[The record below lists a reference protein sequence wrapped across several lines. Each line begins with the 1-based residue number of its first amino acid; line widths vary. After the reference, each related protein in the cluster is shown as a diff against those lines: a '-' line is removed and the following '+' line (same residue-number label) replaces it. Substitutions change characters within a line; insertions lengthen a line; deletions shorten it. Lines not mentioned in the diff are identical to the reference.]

1 MRYLQTSRA
10 RLVLLCFLGSSLLL
24 VAFPKIDL
32 IVSALFFDNGFTL
45 ARQPWAKLLHEAV
58 GVSIA
63 VSMLAVVGI
72 YAFNRLRKRNV
83 CGIDGRKTLYLFLVL
98 ILGAGLLVNTTLKD
112 NFGRVRPRDV
122 QEFGGSRQFTPAFV
136 VTDGC
141 VRNCSFSSGDA
152 AGAFFFLAFTIAVS
166 RRRAIAMAA
175 VAFGVA
181 VSFSRIATGAHF
193 ISDTVVSFFI
203 MLLVSDVLYF
213 YMFVPADRPVGHPV
227 TARPAMGIDA

>member
-1 MRYLQTSRA
+1 VRYLRTFRA
-10 RLVLLCFLGSSLLL
+10 RLVLLCFLASSLLL
-24 VAFPKIDL
+24 VAFPEVDL

-45 ARQPWAKLLHEAV
+45 VTQSWTKLLHEAV

-63 VSMLAVVGI
+63 VSMLAVVGT
-72 YAFNRLRKRNV
+72 YAFNRLCKQNV
-83 CGIDGRKTLYLFLVL
+83 CGIDGRKILYLFLVL
-98 ILGAGLLVNTTLKD
+98 ILGAGLLVNATLKD

-122 QEFGGSRQFTPAFV
+122 QEFGGSRHFTPAFV
-136 VTDGC
+136 VTNGC

-152 AGAFFFLAFTIAVS
+152 AGAFFFLAFTLAVS

-181 VSFSRIATGAHF
+181 VSFSRIAIGAHF
-193 ISDTVVSFFI
+193 LSDTVVSFFI

-213 YMFVPADRPVGHPV
+213 YMFVPADGPVGHV
-227 TARPAMGIDA
+227 AAARPALGIEA

>member
-1 MRYLQTSRA
+1 MRYLRTCRA
-10 RLVLLCFLGSSLLL
+10 RLVLLCFLASSLLL
-24 VAFPKIDL
+24 VAFPSIDL

-45 ARQPWAKLLHEAV
+45 ARQSWTRLLHEAV

-72 YAFNRLRKRNV
+72 YAFNRLCKRNV
-83 CGIDGRKTLYLFLVL
+83 CGIDGRKILYLFLVL
-98 ILGAGLLVNTTLKD
+98 ILGAGLLVNATLKD

-136 VTDGC
+136 ITNGC

-175 VAFGVA
+175 VTFGVA
-181 VSFSRIATGAHF
+181 VSFSRIAVGAHF
-193 ISDTVVSFFI
+193 ISDTVASFFI

-213 YMFVPADRPVGHPV
+213 YMFVPADESVVQAVAAG
-227 TARPAMGIDA
+227 PAIGIEA